1 MRYTLLS
8 QISQQYCHT
17 GFVDHMHLTSFPGE
31 SLQVPGWGM
40 IMNMN
45 TFYTP
50 LNGSPSPYSQHKEMA
65 KNEEKLALPKI
76 DISIKPEPI
85 PKSQTGFGNTE
96 TVLQNLNQAQK
107 HKLEDNVYSAMTN
120 PVIKIKKTKFEPA
133 SASVPKIEPIH
144 DSEKNVKTK
153 KRINLQTGNGSKK
166 MKTAHKFNVI

>member
-17 GFVDHMHLTSFPGE
+17 GFVDHIHLTSFPGE

-65 KNEEKLALPKI
+65 KNEEKLGLPKI
-76 DISIKPEPI
+76 DISIKPESI

-144 DSEKNVKTK
+144 DSEKMSKLKNRSICKQGTVPK
-153 KRINLQTGNGSKK
+153 K
-166 MKTAHKFNVI
+166 